1 MACFLQQQG
10 FLHLRHDAVA
20 GCNSSSVYS
29 TYQCVM
35 PNPWKY
41 GTKTHVKQ
49 VRFVIRGMFLKKSGL
64 ISFEAFYTI

>member
-35 PNPWKY
+35 PNPWEY
-41 GTKTHVKQ
+41 GTKTHVKA
-49 VRFVIRGMFLKKSGL
+49 S
-64 ISFEAFYTI
+64 